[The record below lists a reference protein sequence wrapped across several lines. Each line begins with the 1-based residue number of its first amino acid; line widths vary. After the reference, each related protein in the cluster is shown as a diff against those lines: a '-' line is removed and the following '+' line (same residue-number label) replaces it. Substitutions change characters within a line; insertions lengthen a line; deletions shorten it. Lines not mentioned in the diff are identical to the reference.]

1 MRIED
6 HIAALRIEGNLFTS
20 VLRRADLDAVV
31 PTCPEWTVRE
41 LARHTGRVHR
51 WAASYARD
59 ARPDM
64 MTADEEE
71 HAWGAMPEDAAL
83 VDWFRDGHAR
93 LVDALATAPRDLAC
107 WSFLPAPSPLAFW
120 ARRQAHET
128 TIHRVDAE
136 LAGPGPSAV
145 PLEFAVDGLDEL
157 LLCFFSRRRNRLR
170 FDDPKTLV
178 IVATDAGASWLVRI
192 GPEGASAQRR
202 DGSPPNADAT
212 VAGPASALYLGL
224 WNRGPLAEADAEA
237 RARAEADAEARARAE
252 ADAGARPES
261 DAYAGLEAAAGA
273 EAEPGAG
280 AEPGA
285 EPGSEA
291 DAGARAE
298 AGHAGIVV
306 TGDAGLIDVWR
317 QKARITWA

>member
-6 HIAALRIEGNLFTS
+6 HIAALRTEGELFTG

-51 WAASYARD
+51 WAASYARG
-59 ARPDM
+59 ARPDV

-83 VDWFRDGHAR
+83 VDWFRDGHAG
-93 LVDALATAPRDLAC
+93 LVDALATAPGDLAC

-136 LAGPGPSAV
+136 LAGAGHTAV
-145 PLEFAVDGLDEL
+145 PAEFAVDGLDEL
-157 LLCFFSRRRNRLR
+157 LLCFFSRPRNRLR
-170 FDDPKTLV
+170 FDDPKTLA

-202 DGSPPNADAT
+202 DGGPPDADAT

-224 WNRGPLAEADAEA
+224 WNRGPLAEAE
-237 RARAEADAEARARAE
+237 AE
-252 ADAGARPES
+252 ADAGAGPEAGPQAGA
-261 DAYAGLEAAAGA
+261 DADAGAGPEAGPQTGADADAGPGLEADADADGGAGPETGAEARA
-273 EAEPGAG
+273 EAEP
-280 AEPGA
+280 
-285 EPGSEA
+285 
-291 DAGARAE
+291 
-298 AGHAGIVV
+298 AGIVV
-306 TGDAGLIDVWR
+306 TGEAGLIDLWR
-317 QKARITWA
+317 QKARITWS